1 MNKKQKIAK
10 RKQKKARLRL
20 KAKKAALL
28 KNKKVI
34 DVAPVKA
41 APKKKAA
48 VEEKK
53 DKK

>member
-28 KNKKVI
+28 KNKNI
-34 DVAPVKA
+34 NTLNALGIHFGIRTGFGWPRIR
-41 APKKKAA
+41 
-48 VEEKK
+48 
-53 DKK
+53 